1 MRVLIVDDHELF
13 RDGIRSLLSAEGIEV
28 VGEASDGLEGLEKV
42 RRLQPDIVLLDI
54 MMPRCDG
61 LEATRLI
68 KAEMPDTKIV
78 ILTAVEEDEN
88 IFEAIKSGAQGYL
101 LKSMRGPQFVSLLK
115 GVQRGEAAITSDVAG
130 KILDEFSRR
139 ARRLKGGR
147 DVDQLTERETQ
158 VLQLL
163 VDGRTN
169 RQIGVALG
177 LSENTIKYHLRNI
190 LEKLH
195 LHNRAQVV
203 AYAMRHG
210 LVRDAPREA
219 RGAE

>member
-1 MRVLIVDDHELF
+1 MKVLIVDDHELF
-13 RDGIRSLLSAEGIEV
+13 RDGIRSLLSTEGIEV
-28 VGEASDGLEGLEKV
+28 VGEASDGLEGLEQV

-101 LKSMRGPQFVSLLK
+101 LKSMRGSQFVSLLK
-115 GVQRGEAAITSDVAG
+115 GVERGEAAITSDVAG
-130 KILDEFSRR
+130 KILDEFSRQAGR
-139 ARRLKGGR
+139 MKGGR
-147 DVDQLTERETQ
+147 DIDHLTERETE
-158 VLQLL
+158 VLEHL

-169 RQIGVALG
+169 RQIGAALG
-177 LSENTIKYHLRNI
+177 LSENTVKYHLRNI

-210 LVRDAPREA
+210 LVRDESR
-219 RGAE
+219 

>member
-1 MRVLIVDDHELF
+1 MDPMRVLVVDDHILF
-13 RDGIRSLLSAEGIEV
+13 RKGLVNLLSSQDDIEV
-28 VGEASDGLEGLEKV
+28 AGEADNGLEALEMA
-42 RRLQPDIVLLDI
+42 RALMPDVILMDI
-54 MMPRCDG
+54 SMPGCDG

-78 ILTAVEEDEN
+78 ILTAVEDDGN

-101 LKSMRGPQFVSLLK
+101 LKSMRGAQFVSLLK

-130 KILDEFSRR
+130 KILDEFSRQ
-139 ARRLKGGR
+139 ARRMKGGR
-147 DVDQLTERETQ
+147 EVDQLTERETQ
-158 VLQLL
+158 VLQFL
-163 VDGRTN
+163 VEGRTN

-177 LSENTIKYHLRNI
+177 LSENTVKYHLRNI

-210 LVRDAPREA
+210 LVHDEPR
-219 RGAE
+219 

>member
-1 MRVLIVDDHELF
+1 
-13 RDGIRSLLSAEGIEV
+13 
-28 VGEASDGLEGLEKV
+28 
-42 RRLQPDIVLLDI
+42 
-54 MMPRCDG
+54 
-61 LEATRLI
+61 
-68 KAEMPDTKIV
+68 
-78 ILTAVEEDEN
+78 
-88 IFEAIKSGAQGYL
+88 
-101 LKSMRGPQFVSLLK
+101 
-115 GVQRGEAAITSDVAG
+115 VQRGEAAITSDVAG